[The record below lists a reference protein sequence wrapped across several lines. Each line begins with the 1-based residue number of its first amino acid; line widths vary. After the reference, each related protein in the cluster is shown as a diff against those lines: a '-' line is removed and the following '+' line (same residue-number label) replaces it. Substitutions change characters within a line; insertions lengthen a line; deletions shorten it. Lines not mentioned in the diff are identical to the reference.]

1 MKEKPRS
8 AGQVLLIPS
17 DSIYPNPNQ
26 PRKVFDQSELV
37 NLAISIRMNGI
48 LQPITVREIENGY
61 ELVSGERRLRASKL
75 AGLLNVPCIVVDV
88 NSLKSAVFALI
99 ENLQRQNLGYFEEA
113 QAINKLMKDF
123 SLSQDEAARRL
134 GKAPS
139 TVSNKLRLLSLPEEA
154 REMLSQ
160 NGLSERHARALL
172 RLEEGD
178 IMEVLTRVIE
188 KKLNVSQ
195 TEKLVEEYASKNKKP
210 GRQTKIMFSD
220 VKIFLNTI
228 NNALDTM
235 QKAGIKAEFKREDNE
250 NSYIYLIEIPK
261 KAVYKTKE
269 GDIPK
274 DVSI

>member
-154 REMLSQ
+154 REKLSQ

-172 RLEEGD
+172 RLEEGY
-178 IMEVLTRVIE
+178 IMEVLSRVIE

-195 TEKLVEEYASKNKKP
+195 TEKLVEEYVSKNEKP